1 MTNTLLLSF
10 IERIENLEDTRRS
23 ISNEIKN
30 VYDEVKDAGFD
41 TKTVREIVKIRS
53 LHISEYNRRT
63 ELLSLYKQVLG
74 MEDNNGWYRKN
85 IY

>member
-10 IERIENLEDTRRS
+10 IERIENLEDTRCS

-63 ELLSLYKQVLG
+63 ELLGLYKQVLG
-74 MEDNNGWYRKN
+74 MPL
-85 IY
+85 

>member
-1 MTNTLLLSF
+1 MTNTLLLNF

-23 ISNEIKN
+23 ISDEIKN

-41 TKTVREIVKIRS
+41 LKTVREIVKIRS

-63 ELLSLYKQVLG
+63 ELLSLYKQALG

>member
-23 ISNEIKN
+23 ISDEIKN

-41 TKTVREIVKIRS
+41 PKTVRGIVKIRS

-63 ELLSLYKQVLG
+63 ELLSLYKQALG
-74 MEDNNGWYRKN
+74 MEDNNG
-85 IY
+85 

>member
-23 ISNEIKN
+23 ISDEIKN
-30 VYDEVKDAGFD
+30 VYDEVKDVGFD
-41 TKTVREIVKIRS
+41 PKTVREIVKIRS

-74 MEDNNGWYRKN
+74 MEDNNG
-85 IY
+85 